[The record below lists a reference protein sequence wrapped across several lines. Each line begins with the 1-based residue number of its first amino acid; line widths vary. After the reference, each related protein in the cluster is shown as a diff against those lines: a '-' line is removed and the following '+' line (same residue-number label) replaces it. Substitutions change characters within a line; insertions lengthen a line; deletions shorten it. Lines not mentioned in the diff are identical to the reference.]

1 MTAAAESLQLAQ
13 PALGAQIKL
22 LEKELGVALLARH
35 SRGISPTQAGVF
47 LFERAKKI
55 LADLDDTARQVRDMR
70 EGAHE
75 HIVLGVTPSMVMLLG
90 PELLIQARQEVPGL
104 SISLVEERSPVL
116 LEALEAGHIDVAF
129 LYNVENRR
137 NIVRRAIIEEDLLLI
152 TAPPGQSGHT
162 APGDKT
168 AQREKTAQ
176 DAASVSLAQALEHEL
191 VIAGERGVI
200 RRIVETEAVR
210 LSLKLRLAFE
220 VHSVSSMKALVARG
234 TAASIMPW
242 SLAADELRA
251 GKLLARRIDRP
262 QLTRILYLVQTS
274 GRLNASDNP
283 HMDRFLNHITQRMLE
298 LIGPY
303 ARSLE

>member
-55 LADLDDTARQVRDMR
+55 LADMDETARQVRDMR

-75 HIVLGVTPSMVMLLG
+75 HVVLGVTPSMVLLLG
-90 PELLIQARQEVPGL
+90 PEILIQARQEVPGL

-137 NIVRRAIIEEDLLLI
+137 NIVRRAVIEEDLLLI
-152 TAPPGQSGHT
+152 TAPPRESGKT
-162 APGDKT
+162 APKDK
-168 AQREKTAQ
+168 
-176 DAASVSLAQALEHEL
+176 AATSAGSVSLSQALEHEL
-191 VIAGERGVI
+191 IIAGERGVI
-200 RRIVETEAVR
+200 RRIVETEAAR

-242 SLAADELRA
+242 SLAADELQA

-262 QLTRILYLVQTS
+262 QLTRILYLVQTT
-274 GRLNASDNP
+274 GRMNASDNP
-283 HMDRFLNHITQRMLE
+283 HMVKFLNHITQRMLE